1 MCFCMYV
8 FCLKPGGCGETPR
21 IRCSTDLNTARL
33 SVGRYQLGSGCHEP
47 RGLRGTSMIRGR
59 SQDRLTD
66 AMNHRGF
73 LRLGRVGV
81 AGSVL
86 ATILPG
92 ATYLGGAG
100 GAEAATTSVALG
112 HLRQASRGTFTRRT
126 DFSEMVGQEQAII
139 HRFQDWV
146 MGFDFAYMVAA
157 VSHGGLPRGDA
168 AGELGLS
175 AGGNL
180 PAGVGTLHPVRKG
193 ILARLY
199 PRRTT

>member
-21 IRCSTDLNTARL
+21 IRVLDRSEHREAQW
-33 SVGRYQLGSGCHEP
+33 GRYQLGSGCHEP

-112 HLRQASRGTFTRRT
+112 HLRRASRGLYET
-126 DFSEMVGQEQAII
+126 DRFSEMVGQEQAII
-139 HRFQDWV
+139 HRFQGLGLGLRLCV
-146 MGFDFAYMVAA
+146 HGR
-157 VSHGGLPRGDA
+157 GGLPRWS
-168 AGELGLS
+168 S
-175 AGGNL
+175 ADGC
-180 PAGVGTLHPVRKG
+180 RW
-193 ILARLY
+193 
-199 PRRTT
+199 